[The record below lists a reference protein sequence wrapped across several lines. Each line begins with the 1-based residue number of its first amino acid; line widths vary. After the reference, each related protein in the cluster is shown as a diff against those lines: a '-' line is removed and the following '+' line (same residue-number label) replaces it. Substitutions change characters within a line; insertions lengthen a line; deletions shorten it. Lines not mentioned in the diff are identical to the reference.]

1 MSDTRPI
8 EIRDRTPLGEAY
20 LAGRLRQE
28 PLRGDFR
35 PSRKQDVEAVAD
47 LAPER
52 RRRLV
57 ARAIETLRK
66 GEVATAML
74 AAGASTRM
82 DVASMPPSAR
92 RLLELSGRPQPA
104 SKAMV
109 PVVEVG
115 GRVHS
120 FLDLFF
126 RNAARLARETEAR
139 FPVVI
144 LVSEANAA
152 EIAGGLEAERWYGL
166 DREDVI
172 PFAQTLD
179 RQIVATAE
187 DVEHARKNFASDED
201 AASGLK
207 ISRAFAGHELDV
219 PKPAGHGEFL
229 HQMISS
235 GTLRRLL
242 ERGVR
247 HLSLRNVD
255 NTGAVLDETW
265 LAILGMMLE
274 TEKRF
279 LVEVSRRPDGP
290 AGKGGALILRPGGAL
305 ELAEDPAFVGTGV
318 EPRASYYINNAVA
331 ILSVDYL
338 FRVYETSADEVIGA
352 SPAIAAEIAERGR
365 RKFPPLIDVKPVR
378 LSSGRIAG
386 AFVRETNLWESTG
399 VARGEGV
406 GAVAVPSV
414 KDVEHG
420 FDDLS
425 PDEQRARALSV
436 RFAATKKWEDYEGI
450 NAKLVPHVARR
461 ILEGPLVER

>member
-1 MSDTRPI
+1 MTAPRSI
-8 EIRDRTPLGEAY
+8 EIRDRTALGDAY

-28 PLRGDFR
+28 PLRGEFR
-35 PSRKQDVEAVAD
+35 PSRKEDVEAVAD

-57 ARAIETLRK
+57 ARAIESLRR

-82 DVASMPPSAR
+82 DVASMPGSAR

-115 GRVHS
+115 GRVYS

-126 RNAARLARETEAR
+126 RNAARFARETGTR
-139 FPVVI
+139 FPVV
-144 LVSEANAA
+144 LLLSEANAA
-152 EIAGGLEAERWYGL
+152 EIAGGLEAEGRYGL
-166 DREDVI
+166 ASEDVI
-172 PFAQTLD
+172 TFAQTLD
-179 RQIVATAE
+179 RQIVATPD
-187 DVEHARKNFASDED
+187 DVERARKNFASDDD
-201 AASGLK
+201 AASALE
-207 ISRAFAGHELDV
+207 ISRAFAGHDIDV

-229 HQMISS
+229 HQLISS

-242 ERGVR
+242 ERGIR
-247 HLSLRNVD
+247 HVSLRNVD
-255 NTGAVLDETW
+255 NTGAVLDDAW
-265 LAILGMMLE
+265 LAILGLMLE
-274 TEKRF
+274 REQRF

-331 ILSVDYL
+331 ILSVEAL
-338 FRVYETSADEVIGA
+338 FRIYETSAEEVLGA
-352 SPAIAAEIAERGR
+352 SPVVAAEIADRGR

-378 LSSGRIAG
+378 LSSGRVAG

-399 VARGEGV
+399 VLRGEGV

-414 KDVEHG
+414 KDVEGG
-420 FDDLS
+420 FDDLP
-425 PDEQRARALSV
+425 PDEQRKRALSV
-436 RFAATKKWEDYEGI
+436 RFAATKKWEDYDGI

-461 ILEGPLVER
+461 ILEGPLVHT